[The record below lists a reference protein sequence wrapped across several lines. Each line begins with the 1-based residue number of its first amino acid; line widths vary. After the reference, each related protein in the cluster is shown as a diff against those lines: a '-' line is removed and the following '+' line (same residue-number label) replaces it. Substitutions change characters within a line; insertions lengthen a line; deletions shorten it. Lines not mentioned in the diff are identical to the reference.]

1 MDSGEMAFEG
11 SRPDPMTARAS
22 EFDSADPDQTLILKR
37 VPLGGDEW
45 TADEALDPEF
55 TRARASG
62 EYRIRAEIARGGMGT
77 IYAGE
82 DQQLARQV
90 AVKVGRLR
98 SSDADLRFEQ
108 EAKVLAQLDHPNIV
122 PVYALGVD
130 AQGRPF
136 YSMKLVKG
144 RTLQAILDAL
154 KNGDKEVVREFP
166 VSVRLSIFRKACDA
180 VAYAHSKRILHRD
193 LKPENIMVGQYGE
206 VLVMDWGLA
215 KVQDGASEAVGAE
228 LGAAS
233 VPEADSSPD
242 LTVEG
247 QVMGTPQYMSPEQ
260 ARGAVNG
267 LDERTDIYALG
278 GILYALLALRP
289 PVEGVSLDE
298 VLTRVKSGR
307 IRPMTTELEG
317 RKVVPRPLSM
327 DGLVPRPLQAV
338 TRKAMALERERR
350 YRTVREL
357 EAEVDAY
364 QSGFATIAEEAGAWR
379 EFVLFVRRHR
389 ALASMIGLF
398 LVASGFFTVR
408 FRIEQ
413 QHALRKEREAMGLF
427 EKSEAAMQNT
437 RLKAA
442 KAQIALAE
450 FAEESLDAE
459 QMHAALSGVPEDL
472 RDPVWEYLDARTQ
485 SVDLKIQAPTREPWL
500 EVESLPKVPE
510 TVLGIQTDGQLSTI
524 HVVTGK
530 VTPLWKAEKKGA
542 HLKSMTLSFE
552 GDRLALIWINGGF
565 LEAEIRNLETGKIE
579 GSPVCARMDV
589 RNDKGL
595 HSRNRVLCQ
604 LSRDTFLLWTNSQI
618 RVCHLEAWD
627 IATGKPLWNLQDVR
641 AFQMGTGGSAVWV
654 LNTAGDLEQISVRE
668 GVVRAKK
675 TGGPSYTDYTVPGG
689 TLIAPDASWVT
700 AARQFTYHRSLD
712 FFDLKKSALQWSAHQ
727 EAGHSEFVQYDANSR
742 VFAVARKRSILG
754 RILEIRDAAT
764 GGLIRSHPYLVSSKQ
779 DNPFRRIAVTS
790 GAFATALQNHVL
802 VWNTESQCRPVA
814 QLPPS
819 GRCVDG
825 GQSVVYAESSGAD
838 QSLVLRDMQGALRGK
853 LAVEQIGGSLSG
865 VFSVNRAGTQFVMG
879 NYGGFSAFALEQGSL
894 RPLWTLKSG
903 NPNQKYLGP
912 EHPFA
917 IHPEADRLWVE
928 DKILEFSSGREL
940 VTLET
945 GSETFLGLRPAR
957 HRCGDWVGSRHLV
970 VSLLM
975 RPEAEG
981 AEERCL
987 ALWNTETGVMETKTD
1002 APSVN
1007 TLGVSPD
1014 RRWIAEG
1021 GIDKRIRI
1029 RSGTDLKVRQE
1040 FRAHDT
1046 GVTCVVWHP
1055 HRPLL
1060 VSYAKGS
1067 LRIWNSDT
1075 WKMVEEIRMGGAEA
1089 VLEIPEDGRRLC
1101 VTTKSRLFVYEPA
1114 AFRD

>member
-1 MDSGEMAFEG
+1 
-11 SRPDPMTARAS
+11 
-22 EFDSADPDQTLILKR
+22 
-37 VPLGGDEW
+37 
-45 TADEALDPEF
+45 
-55 TRARASG
+55 
-62 EYRIRAEIARGGMGT
+62 
-77 IYAGE
+77 
-82 DQQLARQV
+82 
-90 AVKVGRLR
+90 
-98 SSDADLRFEQ
+98 
-108 EAKVLAQLDHPNIV
+108 
-122 PVYALGVD
+122 
-130 AQGRPF
+130 
-136 YSMKLVKG
+136 
-144 RTLQAILDAL
+144 
-154 KNGDKEVVREFP
+154 
-166 VSVRLSIFRKACDA
+166 
-180 VAYAHSKRILHRD
+180 
-193 LKPENIMVGQYGE
+193 
-206 VLVMDWGLA
+206 
-215 KVQDGASEAVGAE
+215 
-228 LGAAS
+228 
-233 VPEADSSPD
+233 
-242 LTVEG
+242 
-247 QVMGTPQYMSPEQ
+247 MGTPQYMSPEQ
-260 ARGAVNG
+260 ARGAVND

-278 GILYALLALRP
+278 GILYALLALRA

-317 RKVVPRPLSM
+317 RKGVPRPPSM
-327 DGLVPRPLQAV
+327 DGLVPRPVQAV
-338 TRKAMALERERR
+338 VRKAMALERERR
-350 YRTVREL
+350 YRTVHEL

-364 QSGFATIAEEAGAWR
+364 QSGFATRAEEAGAWR
-379 EFVLFVRRHR
+379 EFILFVRRHR
-389 ALASMIGLF
+389 ALAAMVALF
-398 LVASGFFTVR
+398 LAASGFFTVR

-413 QHALRKEREAMGLF
+413 QHALRKEREAMVLF
-427 EKSEAAMQNT
+427 ESSEAAMQNT

-472 RDPVWEYLDARTQ
+472 RDSVWEYLDARTQ
-485 SVDLKIQAPTREPWL
+485 SVDLKIQAPTQESWL

-510 TVLGIQTDGQLSTI
+510 TVLGIQTNGQLSTI
-524 HVVTGK
+524 HVGTGK

-542 HLKSMTLSFE
+542 RIQSMSLSLE

-565 LEAEIRNLETGKIE
+565 LEAEVRNLETGKIE
-579 GSPVCARMDV
+579 GNPVCARMDL
-589 RNDKGL
+589 RNDKDL
-595 HSRNRVLCQ
+595 MTRSRVLCQ
-604 LSRDTFLLWTNSQI
+604 FSRDTLLLWTNSQT
-618 RVCHLEAWD
+618 RVCNLEAWD
-627 IATGKPLWNLQDVR
+627 IATGKPLWESKDAR
-641 AFQMGTGGSAVWV
+641 AFQMGTGGGAVWV

-675 TGGPSYTDYTVPGG
+675 TGGPSYTDYTFPGG

-700 AARQFTYHRSLD
+700 AARRFTYHRSLD

-727 EAGHSEFVQYDANSR
+727 EAGLSEFVQFDAKSR

-754 RILEIRDAAT
+754 RILEIRDAAN
-764 GGLIRSHPYLVSSKQ
+764 GGLIRSHPYLISSRE

-790 GAFATALQNHVL
+790 GAFATALKNHVL
-802 VWNTESQCRPVA
+802 VWKTESQCRPLA
-814 QLPPS
+814 ELPPA

-825 GQSVVYAESSGAD
+825 GKRMVYVEFSGAD
-838 QSLVLRDMQGALRGK
+838 QSLVLRDMKGVLCEK
-853 LAVEQIGGSLSG
+853 LAVEQIGGGFSG
-865 VFSVNRAGTQFVMG
+865 FFSVNRAGTQFVMG
-879 NYGGFSAFALEQGSL
+879 NNGGFSAYVLEQGSV

-903 NPNQKYLGP
+903 MPNQKYLGP

-917 IHPEADRLWVE
+917 IHPEADRLWIE
-928 DKILEFSSGREL
+928 DRILEFSSGREL
-940 VTLET
+940 MTLET
-945 GSETFLGLRPAR
+945 GAETFLGLRPSR

-970 VSLLM
+970 VSLL
-975 RPEAEG
+975 RQSEADG

-1007 TLGVSPD
+1007 TLSVSPD

-1029 RSGTDLKVRQE
+1029 RNGTDLEVRQE
-1040 FRAHDT
+1040 FRAHDAE
-1046 GVTCVVWHP
+1046 VTCVVWHP
-1055 HRPLL
+1055 RRPLL

-1101 VTTKSRLFVYEPA
+1101 VTTKSRLYVYEPE